1 MTTDLV
7 ADTDGRLPRSFER
20 AASSV
25 ALAGLAALA
34 VAMGVGRFAFT
45 PILPMMQADAGLSV
59 AAGGWLASANY
70 LGYLAGSV
78 AAIRMRLA
86 PETAIRS
93 GLLGIGIATLGMGF
107 ASGIALWIALRAL
120 AGIASA
126 WVLIF
131 VSAWCL
137 ERLAAARRPV
147 LASTVFAGVGAGIA
161 AAGVVCLVLMQRQL
175 ASADAWIVLG
185 TLSLLVTGVIWPV
198 FGSREAGRGAAR
210 ERGER
215 RRWDGDA
222 VRLILCYGAW
232 GFGYIIPATFLP
244 MLAREV
250 VQDPAVFGWAW
261 PIFGTASVAATFA
274 AAGCSRFV
282 GNRRLWALSH
292 VTMAAGVILPVIWPG
307 ILAVM
312 CAAFLVGSTFMVA
325 TMTGMQEARNVHG
338 AGAKALMAAMTS
350 AFALGQILGPVLVSS
365 LASRSGGFR
374 SGLVA
379 ACALLLMSAYALA
392 RPRPAPHGPD
402 ER

>member
-1 MTTDLV
+1 
-7 ADTDGRLPRSFER
+7 
-20 AASSV
+20 
-25 ALAGLAALA
+25 
-34 VAMGVGRFAFT
+34 
-45 PILPMMQADAGLSV
+45 MMQADAGLSV

-137 ERLAAARRPV
+137 ERLAAARRPI

-161 AAGVVCLVLMQRQL
+161 AAGVVCLVLMQRQV
-175 ASADAWIVLG
+175 ASANAWIVLG

-198 FGSREAGRGAAR
+198 FGLHEAGRGTPR

-215 RRWDGDA
+215 PPRWDGDA

-402 ER
+402 EP